1 MSNKRK
7 ITSYFD
13 ATCCTSKR
21 SVSADEQISKIT
33 NIVTEN
39 QVVDLVTVD
48 LNVHDIGSYINST
61 LTDADRYLILKDV
74 WIPPA
79 TFPFPLLDCNAKRGL
94 KFKHHWLNAYKWLA
108 YSEKYQGAFCKYC
121 VVFSTNGGIGGQ
133 KLGTLV
139 LEAFTNYKKAIEV
152 FKKHA
157 NLEYHKTALLKSD
170 NFLNVYLNK
179 SSSIINRID
188 SERMKQIE
196 ENRKRLI
203 PIIECVMLC
212 GQQEIALRGHRDY
225 GPICFSS
232 ESNENEGNF
241 RAILKYKAK
250 DIDYMKTYLE
260 TGSKNKYISNRTQNE
275 IIETCGDIILKK
287 IVQIVNKSGFFSVL
301 VDETTDV
308 SVKEQLTLCVRY
320 LSGSG
325 ENVSMNESFLKFIEV
340 QSLTGENLATVILN
354 GLNACGID
362 CNNMVGQGY
371 DGASNM
377 SGHLKGVQT
386 IIRETYPKALYVHCV
401 AHSLNLAVSKA
412 SNILPI
418 RNCLGVV
425 EKIYCFFNSPKRQ
438 NVLLNTIEES
448 DLDPKVKSLKR
459 LCATRWVQ
467 RYEAVNDFIELFKF
481 VVVSLETISSW
492 KDTSATDATILIK
505 ALDSEFLVSLQ
516 VVNIL
521 FSYSL
526 PLCKLLQSKGID
538 LKEAID
544 LAGDNVTILKNLR
557 SNINT
562 EFNQM
567 FKKAQKMAEFLDFDI
582 KIKRINKRQ
591 IYRDNSIIRNDGST
605 PDSEEYFRVS
615 ICVPYIDFFISQLE
629 ERFLAHRSIFK
640 GFQCLFS
647 NDFELEGFEEL
658 VNFYLSTD
666 IETVKAELNLWKTK
680 LSRIGKSPRTGL
692 DAIKFCRRELFPNVF
707 DLLQI
712 FCTLP
717 VSTATPERMFSCL
730 KRLKTYLRNSMV
742 ESRLNGLATMAVHR
756 GVINITS
763 NEVLDEL
770 AKKNKK
776 IDLLI

>member
-225 GPICFSS
+225 GPICFS
-232 ESNENEGNF
+232 
-241 RAILKYKAK
+241 I
-250 DIDYMKTYLE
+250 
-260 TGSKNKYISNRTQNE
+260 
-275 IIETCGDIILKK
+275 
-287 IVQIVNKSGFFSVL
+287 
-301 VDETTDV
+301 DETTDV